1 MNIVFKNSFKN
12 IFCKPFRT
20 LLVVF
25 AIFVCSL
32 CALLC
37 FDLSESITTVLTG
50 YMGNISRADFIV
62 IATGSDVSTLPDGF
76 PEADTMTIVGDNEML
91 YKKIDGEYCYVT
103 TDSLRIFGLNVDEAV
118 DMNFIAP
125 IDIKDD
131 EIYLTTKFAE
141 DFGYKVGDKI
151 IIHDRSLEE
160 LELTVGGLLPSDT
173 NNPLIVAHSGVVN
186 LNTSSKIS
194 CGKLSA
200 DMLMIDLKDNSKIEE
215 AKKMLEARYPD
226 ASIQDLVT
234 ASICNRI
241 VSERMSFIG
250 TLRSL
255 GMSTA
260 RTGRILLLE
269 NVLYA
274 LLGSIPATALYSVIR
289 NPILDFLFRAE
300 DGSGN
305 VIKLDMPPY
314 PFALV
319 IGVILG
325 AVLIECL
332 IPLKAILKA
341 LKTSIRDIIFDNRD
355 TEYKYSKTTLVM
367 GIIFLALA
375 VVTFFFR
382 TNIILATVCM
392 LSTVAALAMLFPRIL
407 KLVASLVK
415 NIADKTDKPTWS
427 LAAVEATSRKSTVG
441 SGVLCTTAAAMCI
454 IVYALS
460 GAMSGNMNSVPYE
473 CDVVF
478 EPTKETKYYSYIE
491 HLENVTD
498 VETVYEQIQV
508 IKLNDAPV
516 TYAYFFALPENGY
529 KYFTGFESVP
539 EKLEEGTV
547 AVDSRYA
554 KRKGIKEGDTI
565 KVTLNP
571 EGVVP
576 VERTYTVAEI
586 FKINT
591 DSISDVILVNMD
603 EYQLL
608 VRDMPGRILIKSTDP
623 EGTKKLLETYA
634 KGTYNS
640 VKTFDEV
647 IEDQKSSN
655 AKAVAIIGAIIAIA
669 LGMTAIGMISNQLL
683 GFEGRKKECAVMLST
698 AMGKGKLSGILL
710 KEVLITSFTASGIG
724 TIVGTVLTTVLSTA
738 LASAQTVSM
747 EVDIDPVHIILFFIA
762 MTVVFTGT
770 VLFPIRNLRKM
781 KISEQIKYE

>member
-151 IIHDRSLEE
+151 IIHDRALEE

-226 ASIQDLVT
+226 ASIQDLYLSDSDMQMINELKAVFYLLFAITFLLVIFVT

-289 NPILDFLFRAE
+289 NPILDFLFRAD

-305 VIKLDMPPY
+305 VIKLDRRCSYRMP
-314 PFALV
+314 
-319 IGVILG
+319 
-325 AVLIECL
+325 
-332 IPLKAILKA
+332 
-341 LKTSIRDIIFDNRD
+341 
-355 TEYKYSKTTLVM
+355 
-367 GIIFLALA
+367 
-375 VVTFFFR
+375 
-382 TNIILATVCM
+382 
-392 LSTVAALAMLFPRIL
+392 
-407 KLVASLVK
+407 
-415 NIADKTDKPTWS
+415 
-427 LAAVEATSRKSTVG
+427 
-441 SGVLCTTAAAMCI
+441 
-454 IVYALS
+454 
-460 GAMSGNMNSVPYE
+460 
-473 CDVVF
+473 
-478 EPTKETKYYSYIE
+478 
-491 HLENVTD
+491 
-498 VETVYEQIQV
+498 
-508 IKLNDAPV
+508 
-516 TYAYFFALPENGY
+516 
-529 KYFTGFESVP
+529 
-539 EKLEEGTV
+539 
-547 AVDSRYA
+547 
-554 KRKGIKEGDTI
+554 
-565 KVTLNP
+565 
-571 EGVVP
+571 
-576 VERTYTVAEI
+576 
-586 FKINT
+586 
-591 DSISDVILVNMD
+591 
-603 EYQLL
+603 
-608 VRDMPGRILIKSTDP
+608 DP
-623 EGTKKLLETYA
+623 
-634 KGTYNS
+634 
-640 VKTFDEV
+640 
-647 IEDQKSSN
+647 
-655 AKAVAIIGAIIAIA
+655 
-669 LGMTAIGMISNQLL
+669 
-683 GFEGRKKECAVMLST
+683 FEGYS
-698 AMGKGKLSGILL
+698 
-710 KEVLITSFTASGIG
+710 
-724 TIVGTVLTTVLSTA
+724 
-738 LASAQTVSM
+738 
-747 EVDIDPVHIILFFIA
+747 
-762 MTVVFTGT
+762 
-770 VLFPIRNLRKM
+770 
-781 KISEQIKYE
+781 